1 MYNIEEIAKTLWNM
15 QFAKTESGRNRK
27 QEMAHY

>member
-1 MYNIEEIAKTLWNM
+1 MDNIEEIAKTLWNV
-15 QFAKTESGRNRK
+15 QFPKTESGRNIK